1 MVAQPVASGTLI
13 VLGGAASDLFA
24 TGSHRLVERSG
35 RVVVVDPA
43 LPVALPQGLR
53 AEHVPAAASSQDGDV
68 EMTVYSVHGLRSFSP
83 PTPALK
89 NLFPGLQQLSKET
102 VPALSVASLLERL
115 QPLDGPVRLWIDMPG
130 EEALLLEALQS
141 AGLLERV
148 EELVIRC
155 GVEPFFAASE
165 DCDAIRKRLT
175 QEMFDLVETD
185 ERDPDWPVL
194 WFRDSP
200 MLRRLAELESDFA
213 EARSQNAAQQA
224 ALAEK
229 DTALEEARAQN
240 TTLRAALA
248 EKDAA
253 LVEKDAAL
261 AARDTSLATAKD
273 DLETALKNHQKRE
286 ESLNSRLLAQRGAEQ
301 ELSEQMRRTEVNYRS
316 ARRDLTLAL
325 EQQNRLHLDYE
336 ALQQQYAQLH
346 DEKAEL
352 EMLLQQLTPRLREAS
367 QYLRDMRAKTA
378 DQEEAGELPASE
390 GDAAVPLQGAG
401 KKNRK
406 KSPA

>member
-1 MVAQPVASGTLI
+1 MVAQPAASGTLI

-43 LPVALPQGLR
+43 SPVALPHGAR
-53 AEHVPAAASSQDGDV
+53 AEHVWAAASSQDGDV
-68 EMTVYSVHGLRSFSP
+68 EMTVYSVHGLRSFLP
-83 PTPALK
+83 PAPALK
-89 NLFPGLQQLSKET
+89 NLFPGLQELSKET

-130 EEALLLEALQS
+130 EEALLLENLRS

-155 GVEPFFAASE
+155 GVEPFFAGSE

-229 DTALEEARAQN
+229 DTALEETRAQN
-240 TTLRAALA
+240 TTLRVALA
-248 EKDAA
+248 
-253 LVEKDAAL
+253 EKDAAL

-325 EQQNRLHLDYE
+325 EQQNRLRLDYE

-378 DQEEAGELPASE
+378 DQEEAEELSASE